1 MTETTRAWGAQTTGI
16 NRVAV
21 IGAGAMGGGIA
32 AQFANAG
39 VEVLL
44 FDMGSEGDDPAAIA
58 RAGIARQVKIGGFMA
73 PANAARVTPASIDH
87 DLDKLATCDWIVEA
101 IVEKL
106 DVKAA
111 LFAKVET
118 VRRAGTIISSNTS
131 TIPRALLVEGHGP
144 AFAQDFL
151 ITHFF
156 NPPRQMPLLEIVA
169 GPETPAGHAE
179 RAARAG
185 ELLLGKTT
193 ILCRDT
199 PGFIA
204 NRIGCYWL
212 SVGVIEGIRQ
222 NIAIELADAVH
233 AAFGVPKTGVFGLV
247 DLIGVDLVPTVW
259 GSLIT
264 QLPQTDAAQRHNLP
278 AEPLLQD
285 MVATGR
291 FGRKAGSGFYR
302 QNPDRSRDALDL
314 ASNTYRP
321 QAPVDPASLPAKG
334 RDLAALLDDDSAAGR
349 YAWQVFSALVVYA
362 ADCAGEIAESPAD
375 IDTAMRLG
383 YAWREGPFAL
393 ADRYGAARIAER
405 LTAEGRPVPA
415 LIADA
420 AATGRAL
427 GGAEENATD
436 DGRVSL
442 AKLRLTA
449 VPMAGNA
456 AASVWDLGQ
465 GTALLEVHTKMN
477 AISPAVLDV
486 IEGLIPRLGQDITA
500 LVIGNDNARAFSAG
514 ADLATLLA
522 QIEAGD
528 FATLSGFIA
537 RGQKAYQALKHA
549 PVPVVVAVQGFALG
563 GGCELALHAD
573 RIVAHAEMTAGLP
586 EVNVGIVPGWGGC
599 AQLLLR
605 HAQEGRADTATTRR
619 VMEMILAAGQTGS
632 AALARE
638 AGILREGDIIA
649 MHQADLLTA
658 AVDTARAMVAD
669 YTPPPVET
677 VVLAGAEGHATLTAE
692 IAAAE
697 EAGSMTATQAT
708 IARQLAAILTGGA
721 HADAGRP
728 VTETALMEGEL
739 SALLVLA
746 RNAGSQDRMR
756 HLLATG
762 KPLKN

>member
-1 MTETTRAWGAQTTGI
+1 MTKQTRAWGAQTTGI

-44 FDMGSEGDDPAAIA
+44 FDMGADGDDPAAIA

-87 DLDKLATCDWIVEA
+87 DLAQLATCDWIVEA

-106 DVKAA
+106 DVKQA
-111 LFAKVET
+111 LFAKVEQ

-131 TIPRALLVEGHGP
+131 TIPRALLVEGLGA

-291 FGRKAGSGFYR
+291 FGRKAGAGFYR

-321 QAPVDPASLPAKG
+321 QAPVDAASLPAKG
-334 RDLAALLDDDSAAGR
+334 RDLVALLDDDSAAGR

-362 ADCAGEIAESPAD
+362 ADCAGEIAETPAD

-405 LTAEGRPVPA
+405 LAAEGRAVPA
-415 LIADA
+415 LIHDA
-420 AATGRAL
+420 AANGHSL
-427 GGAEENATD
+427 SGAQANAGD
-436 DGRVSL
+436 DARISL
-442 AKLRLTA
+442 ARLRLTA
-449 VPMAGNA
+449 MPVAGNA

-465 GTALLEVHTKMN
+465 GTTLLEVHTKMN
-477 AISPAVLDV
+477 ALSPAVLDV
-486 IEGLIPRLGQDITA
+486 IEGLVPRLGTEFTA
-500 LVIGNDNARAFSAG
+500 LVIGNDNPRAFSAG
-514 ADLATLLA
+514 ADLGSMLA
-522 QIEAGD
+522 QIDAGD
-528 FATLSGFIA
+528 FASLTAFIT
-537 RGQKAYQALKHA
+537 RGQKLYQALKHA
-549 PVPVVVAVQGFALG
+549 PVPVVAAVQGFALG

-573 RIVAHAEMTAGLP
+573 RIVAHAELSAGLP
-586 EVNVGIVPGWGGC
+586 EVNVGIIPGWGGC
-599 AQLLLR
+599 AQLMLR
-605 HAQEGRADTATTRR
+605 HAQGGKADTKATRR

-638 AGILREGDIIA
+638 AGILRDGDIIA

-658 AVDTARAMVAD
+658 AVETARAMVAG
-669 YTPPPVET
+669 YTPPPVESIT
-677 VVLAGAEGHATLTAE
+677 LAGAEGHAILTAE
-692 IAAAE
+692 IAEAE
-697 EAGSMTATQAT
+697 NAGTLSPTQAN
-708 IARQLAAILTGGA
+708 IARQLATILTGGA
-721 HADAGRP
+721 NADAGRP

-739 SALLVLA
+739 TALVQLA
-746 RNAGSQDRMR
+746 RNPGSQDRMR